1 MKKCEFVSL
10 VLAIVLGVVLGLWY
24 KTLNGIGENVDFRT
38 IAIFLN
44 RTGVSRESLTVLAI
58 FNRFFE
64 TAHYL
69 LKETNKEELI
79 VRLLFFTSAFVL
91 LQSLI
96 LIQIVVA
103 TISETILCVVIGIC
117 VVISAM
123 SGTVTY
129 LAWKCKKK

>member
-44 RTGVSRESLTVLAI
+44 IVLLWKI
-58 FNRFFE
+58 FE

-96 LIQIVVA
+96 LIQIVVV

>member
-44 RTGVSRESLTVLAI
+44 IVLFWKI
-58 FNRFFE
+58 FK

-69 LKETNKEELI
+69 VKETNKEELI

>member
-24 KTLNGIGENVDFRT
+24 KTLNGIGENVDFMR

-44 RTGVSRESLTVLAI
+44 IVLLWKI
-58 FNRFFE
+58 FE

>member
-38 IAIFLN
+38 TAIFLN
-44 RTGVSRESLTVLAI
+44 IVLLWKI
-58 FNRFFE
+58 FE

-96 LIQIVVA
+96 LIQVVVA

>member
-1 MKKCEFVSL
+1 M
-10 VLAIVLGVVLGLWY
+10 LAIVLGVVLGLWY

-44 RTGVSRESLTVLAI
+44 IVLLWKI
-58 FNRFFE
+58 FE
-64 TAHYL
+64 TAHYFFN
-69 LKETNKEELI
+69 ETKKEELI
-79 VRLLFFTSAFVL
+79 VRLLFFASAFVL

-96 LIQIVVA
+96 LIQVVVA
-103 TISETILCVVIGIC
+103 TISETILCVVIGVC

-129 LAWKCKKK
+129 LAWKCKRK

>member
-1 MKKCEFVSL
+1 MEVRETMKKCEFVSL

-44 RTGVSRESLTVLAI
+44 IVLLWKI
-58 FNRFFE
+58 FE

-69 LKETNKEELI
+69 VKETNKEELI

-96 LIQIVVA
+96 LIQVVVA

>member
-24 KTLNGIGENVDFRT
+24 KTLNEIGENVDFRT

-44 RTGVSRESLTVLAI
+44 IVLLWKI
-58 FNRFFE
+58 FE

-79 VRLLFFTSAFVL
+79 VRLFFFTSAFVL

-96 LIQIVVA
+96 LIQVVVA

-117 VVISAM
+117 VVTSAM

>member
-44 RTGVSRESLTVLAI
+44 IVLLWKI
-58 FNRFFE
+58 FE

-96 LIQIVVA
+96 LIQVVVA

-129 LAWKCKKK
+129 LAWKCRKK

>member
-44 RTGVSRESLTVLAI
+44 IVLLWKI
-58 FNRFFE
+58 FE

-69 LKETNKEELI
+69 FKETNKEELI
-79 VRLLFFTSAFVL
+79 VRLIFFTSVMVL
-91 LQSLI
+91 LQCIIYLQTGVKANGMI
-96 LIQIVVA
+96 AVLVA
-103 TISETILCVVIGIC
+103 VCI
-117 VVISAM
+117 VISAI
-123 SGTVTY
+123 SGGMAGF
-129 LAWKCKKK
+129 AWRCKRK

>member
-38 IAIFLN
+38 TAIFLN
-44 RTGVSRESLTVLAI
+44 IVLLWKI
-58 FNRFFE
+58 FE

-69 LKETNKEELI
+69 VKETNKEELI

-96 LIQIVVA
+96 LIQVVVA

>member
-1 MKKCEFVSL
+1 MKKCVFVSL

-44 RTGVSRESLTVLAI
+44 IVLLWKI
-58 FNRFFE
+58 FE

-69 LKETNKEELI
+69 VKETNKGELI

-96 LIQIVVA
+96 LIQVVVA

>member
-1 MKKCEFVSL
+1 MEVRETMKKCEFVSL

-44 RTGVSRESLTVLAI
+44 IVLLWKI
-58 FNRFFE
+58 FE

-79 VRLLFFTSAFVL
+79 VRLLFFSSAFVL

-96 LIQIVVA
+96 LIQIDVA

>member
-24 KTLNGIGENVDFRT
+24 KTFNGIGENVDFRT

-44 RTGVSRESLTVLAI
+44 IVLLWKI
-58 FNRFFE
+58 FE

-69 LKETNKEELI
+69 VKETNKEELI

>member
-44 RTGVSRESLTVLAI
+44 IVLLWKI
-58 FNRFFE
+58 FE

-69 LKETNKEELI
+69 VKETNKEELI
-79 VRLLFFTSAFVL
+79 VRLLFFTSSFVL

-96 LIQIVVA
+96 LIQVVVA

>member
-1 MKKCEFVSL
+1 MQKCEFVSL

-24 KTLNGIGENVDFRT
+24 KRLNGIGENVDFRT

-44 RTGVSRESLTVLAI
+44 IVLLWNI
-58 FNRFFE
+58 FE

-69 LKETNKEELI
+69 VKETNKEELI

-96 LIQIVVA
+96 LIQVVVA

>member
-24 KTLNGIGENVDFRT
+24 KTLNGIGENVDFRI

-44 RTGVSRESLTVLAI
+44 IVLLWKI
-58 FNRFFE
+58 FE

-96 LIQIVVA
+96 LIQVVVA

>member
-44 RTGVSRESLTVLAI
+44 IVLLWKI
-58 FNRFFE
+58 FE

-79 VRLLFFTSAFVL
+79 VRLFFFTSAFVL

-96 LIQIVVA
+96 LIQVVVA

-117 VVISAM
+117 VVTSAM

>member
-1 MKKCEFVSL
+1 MEVRETMKKCEFVSL

-24 KTLNGIGENVDFRT
+24 KTVNGIGENVDFRT

-44 RTGVSRESLTVLAI
+44 IVLLWKI
-58 FNRFFE
+58 FE

-69 LKETNKEELI
+69 VKETNKEELI

-96 LIQIVVA
+96 LIQVVVA

>member
-44 RTGVSRESLTVLAI
+44 IVLLWKI
-58 FNRFFE
+58 FE
-64 TAHYL
+64 TVHYL

-96 LIQIVVA
+96 LIQVVVA

-129 LAWKCKKK
+129 LAWKCRKK

>member
-24 KTLNGIGENVDFRT
+24 KTLNGIGGNVDFRT
-38 IAIFLN
+38 IAIFLDI
-44 RTGVSRESLTVLAI
+44 VLLWKI
-58 FNRFFE
+58 FE

>member
-44 RTGVSRESLTVLAI
+44 IVLLWKI
-58 FNRFFE
+58 FE

-69 LKETNKEELI
+69 LKETNTEELI

-96 LIQIVVA
+96 LIQVVVA

-129 LAWKCKKK
+129 LAWKCRKK

>member
-1 MKKCEFVSL
+1 MEVRETMKKCEFVSL

-44 RTGVSRESLTVLAI
+44 IVLLWKI
-58 FNRFFE
+58 FE

>member
-10 VLAIVLGVVLGLWY
+10 VLAMVLGVVLGLWY
-24 KTLNGIGENVDFRT
+24 KILNGIIENIDIRT
-38 IAIFLN
+38 IAIFLDI
-44 RTGVSRESLTVLAI
+44 VLLWKI
-58 FNRFFE
+58 FE

-69 LKETNKEELI
+69 VKETNKEELI

-96 LIQIVVA
+96 LIQVVVA

>member
-10 VLAIVLGVVLGLWY
+10 MLAMVLGVVLGLWY

-44 RTGVSRESLTVLAI
+44 IVLLWKI
-58 FNRFFE
+58 FE

-69 LKETNKEELI
+69 LKETNKEKLI

-96 LIQIVVA
+96 LIQVVVA

>member
-24 KTLNGIGENVDFRT
+24 KTFNGIGENVDFRT

-44 RTGVSRESLTVLAI
+44 IVLLWKI
-58 FNRFFE
+58 FE

-96 LIQIVVA
+96 LIQVVVA

>member
-24 KTLNGIGENVDFRT
+24 KTFNGIGENVDFRT

-44 RTGVSRESLTVLAI
+44 IVLLWKI
-58 FNRFFE
+58 FE

-69 LKETNKEELI
+69 VKETNKEELI

-96 LIQIVVA
+96 LIQVVVA

>member
-44 RTGVSRESLTVLAI
+44 IALLWKI
-58 FNRFFE
+58 FE

-69 LKETNKEELI
+69 FKETNKEELI

-96 LIQIVVA
+96 LIQVVVA

>member
-24 KTLNGIGENVDFRT
+24 KTLNGIGENVDFRI

-44 RTGVSRESLTVLAI
+44 IVLLWKI
-58 FNRFFE
+58 FE

>member
-44 RTGVSRESLTVLAI
+44 IVLLWKI
-58 FNRFFE
+58 FE
-64 TAHYL
+64 TARYL
-69 LKETNKEELI
+69 LKQTNKEELI

>member
-44 RTGVSRESLTVLAI
+44 IVLLWKI
-58 FNRFFE
+58 FE

-79 VRLLFFTSAFVL
+79 VRLFFFTSAFVL

-96 LIQIVVA
+96 LIQVVVA

-129 LAWKCKKK
+129 LAWKCRKK

>member
-44 RTGVSRESLTVLAI
+44 IVLLWKI
-58 FNRFFE
+58 FE

-69 LKETNKEELI
+69 FKETNKEELI
-79 VRLLFFTSAFVL
+79 VRLIFFTSVMVL
-91 LQSLI
+91 LQCIIYLQTGVKANRVI
-96 LIQIVVA
+96 AVLVAVCIVL
-103 TISETILCVVIGIC
+103 S
-117 VVISAM
+117 VISGGMA
-123 SGTVTY
+123 GFD
-129 LAWKCKKK
+129 WRCKRK

>member
-24 KTLNGIGENVDFRT
+24 KTFNGIGENVDFRT

-44 RTGVSRESLTVLAI
+44 IVLLWKI
-58 FNRFFE
+58 FE

>member
-10 VLAIVLGVVLGLWY
+10 ILAMVLGVILGLWY
-24 KTLNGIGENVDFRT
+24 KTLNGIVENVDFRT
-38 IAIFLN
+38 IVVFLN
-44 RTGVSRESLTVLAI
+44 IVLLWKI
-58 FNRFFE
+58 FE
-64 TAHYL
+64 TAYYL
-69 LKETNKEELI
+69 IKETNKEELI
-79 VRLLFFTSAFVL
+79 VRLLFFTSALVL

-96 LIQIVVA
+96 LIQVVVA
-103 TISETILCVVIGIC
+103 TISETILCVVIGVC

>member
-24 KTLNGIGENVDFRT
+24 KTFNEIGENVDFRT

-44 RTGVSRESLTVLAI
+44 IVLLWKI
-58 FNRFFE
+58 FE

>member
-1 MKKCEFVSL
+1 MEVRETMKKCEFVSL

-44 RTGVSRESLTVLAI
+44 IVLLWKI
-58 FNRFFE
+58 FE

-96 LIQIVVA
+96 LIQVVVA